1 VKLDSGLKD
10 ILMKGSLIIP
20 AHNEASVISKALAPL
35 AKSVDAELIDV
46 IVVCNGC
53 NDDTADVVRRD
64 FPEDICLETDIPSK
78 SNALNLGEQVAT
90 HFPRIYMDADVVL
103 KWDALQLIV
112 EVLES
117 GNVLA
122 AAPRFS
128 MDFTAVSWMVK
139 AYYGIWQRLPY
150 VKEGMI
156 GAGVYA
162 LSETGRQ
169 RFDKFPDVIADD
181 GYVRALFK
189 SHERTVVDNCEVT
202 VRAPRTLAD
211 LLKIKTRSRLGV
223 YQLHREF
230 PELLGNEEKQ
240 YGSALKRLLPQIWL
254 WPKLAVYLW
263 VNLVARRR
271 AKKQLADLKNVSWER
286 DESRRVELT

>member
-1 VKLDSGLKD
+1 MITV
-10 ILMKGSLIIP
+10 IIP
-20 AHNEASVISKALAPL
+20 AHNEAAVIGQALVPL
-35 AKSVDAELIDV
+35 AEAVDAKLVEI

-53 NDDTADVVRRD
+53 SDQTSDIVRRD
-64 FPEDICLETDIPSK
+64 FPNVTCLETDIPSK
-78 SNALNLGEQVAT
+78 TNALNLGEQVT
-90 HFPRIYMDADVVL
+90 TYFPRIYMDADVVL
-103 KWDALQLIV
+103 RWDDLKRLTEAL
-112 EVLES
+112 ET
-117 GNVLA
+117 GNILA
-122 AAPRFS
+122 AAPKFN
-128 MDFTAVSWMVK
+128 MDFSRVFWTVK
-139 AYYGIWQRLPY
+139 SYYEIWQRLPY

-169 RFDKFPDVIADD
+169 RFDKFPDIIADD

-189 SHERTVVDNCEVT
+189 SYERTVVDDCEVT

-223 YQLHREF
+223 YQLYREF
-230 PELLGNEEKQ
+230 PELVGNEEKK

-263 VNLVARRR
+263 INLAARRR
-271 AKKQLADLKNVSWER
+271 AKKQLADLKNVTWER